1 MSKTLKVTKRER
13 AGKGAARAIRLE
25 QKVPGVVYGAKQE
38 PTIISIDPRD
48 VMKELATGVF
58 FNTVY
63 DIEIDGKQE
72 KVLPRDVQMHV
83 VKDSVQHIDLMRVE
97 EKTKVTVSVP
107 VEYVGIEKNEAIR
120 MGGNLQIVRREVE
133 LLAIAN
139 LIPERL
145 TIDVS
150 KIRFGGIIRMS
161 NIKLQEGLSPTI
173 KDRDFVLASLKS
185 PRGVSTDDIDGEVVD
200 ENEEAR
206 KEQEAKQESKEKD
219 LNNFII

>member
-107 VEYVGIEKNEAIR
+107 VEYVGIEKNEAVR

-139 LIPERL
+139 LIPEKL

-150 KIRFGGIIRMS
+150 KVRFGGIVRMS

-173 KDRDFVLASLKS
+173 TDRDFVLASLKS

-206 KEQEAKQESKEKD
+206 KEQEVKQESEKD
-219 LNNFII
+219 SE

>member
-107 VEYVGIEKNEAIR
+107 VEYVGIEKNEAVR

-139 LIPERL
+139 LIPEKL

-150 KIRFGGIIRMS
+150 KIRFGGIVRMS

-173 KDRDFVLASLKS
+173 TDRDFVLASLKS
-185 PRGVSTDDIDGEVVD
+185 PRGVSADDVDGEVVD

-206 KEQEAKQESKEKD
+206 KEQEAEQEAKQESEKD
-219 LNNFII
+219 SE

>member
-107 VEYVGIEKNEAIR
+107 VEYVGIENNEAVR

-139 LIPERL
+139 LIPEKL

-150 KIRFGGIIRMS
+150 KIRFGGIVRMS
-161 NIKLQEGLSPTI
+161 NIKLQEGLSPIIT
-173 KDRDFVLASLKS
+173 DRDFVLASLKS
-185 PRGVSTDDIDGEVVD
+185 PRGVSADDIDGEVVD

-206 KEQEAKQESKEKD
+206 KEQEVEQESEKESE
-219 LNNFII
+219 

>member
-206 KEQEAKQESKEKD
+206 KEQEAEQEAKQESEKD
-219 LNNFII
+219 SE

>member
-107 VEYVGIEKNEAIR
+107 VEYVGIENNEAVR

-139 LIPERL
+139 LIPEKL

-150 KIRFGGIIRMS
+150 KIRFGGIVRMS
-161 NIKLQEGLSPTI
+161 NIKLQEGLSPIIT
-173 KDRDFVLASLKS
+173 DRDFVLASLKS
-185 PRGVSTDDIDGEVVD
+185 PRGVSADDIDGEVVD

-206 KEQEAKQESKEKD
+206 KEQKVEQESEKESE
-219 LNNFII
+219 

>member
-107 VEYVGIEKNEAIR
+107 VEYVGMEKNEAIR

-139 LIPERL
+139 LIPKRL

-161 NIKLQEGLSPTI
+161 NIELQEGLSPTI
-173 KDRDFVLASLKS
+173 TDRDFVLASLKS
-185 PRGVSTDDIDGEVVD
+185 PRGVSTDDIDGEVID

-206 KEQEAKQESKEKD
+206 KEQEAEQEAKQESEKD
-219 LNNFII
+219 SE

>member
-107 VEYVGIEKNEAIR
+107 VEYVGMEKNEAIR

-139 LIPERL
+139 LIPEKL

-150 KIRFGGIIRMS
+150 KVRFGGIVRMS

-173 KDRDFVLASLKS
+173 TDRDFVLASLKS

-206 KEQEAKQESKEKD
+206 KEQEVKQESEKD
-219 LNNFII
+219 SE

>member
-38 PTIISIDPRD
+38 PAIISIDPRD

-63 DIEIDGKQE
+63 DIEIDGKKE

-107 VEYVGIEKNEAIR
+107 VEYVGIEKNEAVR

-139 LIPERL
+139 LIPEKL

-150 KIRFGGIIRMS
+150 KIRFGGIVRMS
-161 NIKLQEGLSPTI
+161 NIELQEGLSPIIT
-173 KDRDFVLASLKS
+173 DRDFVLASLKS
-185 PRGVSTDDIDGEVVD
+185 PRGVSADDVDGEVVD

-206 KEQEAKQESKEKD
+206 KEQEAEQEAEQESEKD
-219 LNNFII
+219 SE

>member
-139 LIPERL
+139 LIPEKL

-161 NIKLQEGLSPTI
+161 NIELQEGLSPTI
-173 KDRDFVLASLKS
+173 TDRDFVLASLKS

-206 KEQEAKQESKEKD
+206 KEQEAKQESEKD
-219 LNNFII
+219 SE

>member
-139 LIPERL
+139 LIPEKL

-150 KIRFGGIIRMS
+150 KVRFGGIVRMS

-173 KDRDFVLASLKS
+173 TDRDFVLASLKS

-206 KEQEAKQESKEKD
+206 KEQEAKQESEKD
-219 LNNFII
+219 SE

>member
-107 VEYVGIEKNEAIR
+107 VEYVGIEKNEAVR

-139 LIPERL
+139 LIPEKL

-150 KIRFGGIIRMS
+150 KVRFGGIVRMS

-173 KDRDFVLASLKS
+173 TDRDFVLASLKS
-185 PRGVSTDDIDGEVVD
+185 PRGVSTDDIDGEVID

-206 KEQEAKQESKEKD
+206 KEQEAEQEAKQESEKD
-219 LNNFII
+219 SE